1 MYFKVEPLEEK
12 CSTGYAMNLTLK
24 HGIHLIKGR
33 IADRRHGSKK
43 HNCKEEKQI
52 KKLFKRWDAN

>member
-1 MYFKVEPLEEK
+1 MYFKVEALEEK

-52 KKLFKRWDAN
+52 KKLFKR